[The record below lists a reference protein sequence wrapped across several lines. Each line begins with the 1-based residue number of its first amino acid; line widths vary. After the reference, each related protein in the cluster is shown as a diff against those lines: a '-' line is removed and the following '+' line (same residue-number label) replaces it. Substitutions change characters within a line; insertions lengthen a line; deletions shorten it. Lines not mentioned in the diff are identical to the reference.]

1 MKIRLKI
8 TWEIILLLL
17 ISLVFLASSFLSP
30 YFLDIINLLDN
41 TTNFMEK
48 GLISLAMTYIIIS
61 GNIDISVA
69 SNMGMTSAFMG
80 VLHRMGINIWI
91 CALIG
96 IIIATIG
103 GFLNG
108 YLIVRFN
115 LLAIA
120 VTLGTYALYRGIA
133 YMLLQDTVVGIESES
148 FMYLGQGYIPG
159 TPIPFSLVL
168 YAIFAI
174 IFGFVL
180 HKTTFG
186 RYVYS
191 IGNNEQACKFS
202 GIPVERIKIILF
214 TITGFMSGLGAILL
228 TSRLSSIRPDIGIG
242 LELETIAIVVL
253 GGVSI
258 LGGSGN
264 MIGVVLSLFLIGF
277 LTYSLN
283 LLNIPSQVITIIMG
297 LLLVGTVLISNLLE
311 QRRIRTIKHK

>member
-1 MKIRLKI
+1 MKTRLKI
-8 TWEIILLLL
+8 TWEIILLIL
-17 ISLVFLASSFLSP
+17 IVLVFLVSSFLSP
-30 YFLDIINLLDN
+30 YFLDIVNILDN

-80 VLHRMGINIWI
+80 VLHRMGTNIWI
-91 CALIG
+91 CALVG
-96 IIIATIG
+96 LIIATLG

-108 YLIVRFN
+108 YLIIRFR
-115 LLAIA
+115 LPAIA

-133 YMLLQDTVVGIESES
+133 YILLQDTAVGIESES
-148 FMYLGQGYIPG
+148 FMYLGQGYIAG
-159 TPIPFSLVL
+159 TPVPFSLVL
-168 YAIFAI
+168 YIIFAI
-174 IFGFVL
+174 ILGFIL

-202 GIPVERIKIILF
+202 GIPVEKIKVILF
-214 TITGFMSGLGAILL
+214 TIAGFMSGLGAILL
-228 TSRLSSIRPDIGIG
+228 TSRLSSIRPDIGSG
-242 LELETIAIVVL
+242 LELEVIATVVL

-297 LLLVGTVLISNLLE
+297 SLLVGTVVISNLLE
-311 QRRIRTIKHK
+311 QRRTKVVK